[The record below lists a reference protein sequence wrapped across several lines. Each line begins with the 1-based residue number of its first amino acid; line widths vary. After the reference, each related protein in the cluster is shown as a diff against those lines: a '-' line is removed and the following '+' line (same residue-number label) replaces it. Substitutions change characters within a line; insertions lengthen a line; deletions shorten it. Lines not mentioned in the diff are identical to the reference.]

1 MVLVVRNPPTNAGDK
16 RDAGLILGLGRPLGV
31 GNANQLQYS
40 CLKNPMD
47 REAWKAMVHAMLCYA
62 KSLQSCPTLWNPM
75 GYSLPGFS
83 VHGILQARILEWVAK
98 PFSRGSSQPRNQTWG
113 SCVSCMG
120 LSHGLFTTSTWEAQY
135 MITSDEY
142 GTFLKALFYS

>member
-1 MVLVVRNPPTNAGDK
+1 MVRNPPTNAGDK

-62 KSLQSCPTLWNPM
+62 KSLQSCPTLCCPID
-75 GYSLPGFS
+75 GSPPG
-83 VHGILQARILEWVAK
+83 I
-98 PFSRGSSQPRNQTWG
+98 
-113 SCVSCMG
+113 G
-120 LSHGLFTTSTWEAQY
+120 L
-135 MITSDEY
+135 
-142 GTFLKALFYS
+142 

>member
-1 MVLVVRNPPTNAGDK
+1 MVRNPPTNAGDK

-62 KSLQSCPTLWNPM
+62 KSLQSCLTLCNPM
-75 GYSLPGFS
+75 NYSLPGFS
-83 VHGILQARILEWVAK
+83 VHGILQARTLEWVALSS
-98 PFSRGSSQPRNQTWG
+98 SRESS
-113 SCVSCMG
+113 
-120 LSHGLFTTSTWEAQY
+120 
-135 MITSDEY
+135 
-142 GTFLKALFYS
+142 